1 MIVCPSGISSS
12 LILQTELK
20 KMFSTI
26 HFQEASSV
34 DQLQSVSEENYD
46 VVFSTIPLDSKKR
59 VYLVKPLM
67 SQLEKNQLINQVQEE
82 LLVPG
87 FSMPSAEE
95 IIKALSPYIE
105 LKKGVTDEKLYKVLN
120 KKMNR
125 LIEQKEDNRPML
137 TELITPEMIQIS
149 EQVADWETAIRLA
162 AQPLVDSQK
171 IENRYSE
178 AMIDK
183 VKQYGPFIHIGKGI
197 ALPHARPE
205 DGVKALGMSLLKI
218 EKPVLL
224 LDDEKHDIQLFVC
237 LAAVDNEAHLRA
249 LSSLTKLLSNR
260 KNLDDLL
267 AATTKEEIT
276 TILARGENN

>member
-1 MIVCPSGISSS
+1 M
-12 LILQTELK
+12 
-20 KMFSTI
+20 
-26 HFQEASSV
+26 
-34 DQLQSVSEENYD
+34 
-46 VVFSTIPLDSKKR
+46 
-59 VYLVKPLM
+59 
-67 SQLEKNQLINQVQEE
+67 INQVQEE

-95 IIKALSPYIE
+95 ILKALGPYVE
-105 LKKGVTDEKLYKVLN
+105 LKNGVTKEKLYKVLN

-149 EQVADWETAIRLA
+149 DEITDWETAIRLA
-162 AQPLVDSQK
+162 AQPMVDSQK
-171 IENRYSE
+171 IEGRYSE
-178 AMIDK
+178 AMIEK

-205 DGVKALGMSLLKI
+205 DGVKKLGMSLLKV

-224 LDDEKHDIQLFVC
+224 LDDEKHAIQLFVC

-260 KNLDDLL
+260 ENLEALL
-267 AATTKEEIT
+267 AAATKEEIT
-276 TILARGENN
+276 AILARGENN